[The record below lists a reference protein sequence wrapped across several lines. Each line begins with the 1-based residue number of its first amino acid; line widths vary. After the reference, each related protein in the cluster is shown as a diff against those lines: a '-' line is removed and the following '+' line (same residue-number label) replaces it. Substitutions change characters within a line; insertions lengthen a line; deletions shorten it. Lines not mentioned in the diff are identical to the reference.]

1 MFVAT
6 NGIVVDQFGQ
16 VLLIK
21 RDDTRTWAIPGGA
34 LEAGELPPDGAARE
48 VAEETGLKVEPV
60 RLVGLDFWVNRSREY
75 LVFTFRC
82 LKSGGKITP
91 SEESPQV
98 GFMPVNPLPRSM
110 LSLHRERLARG
121 LVHDGGPPYW
131 GRQELG
137 TWLPLMLRTVAPIV
151 YRWKGLRRR
160 LKGQPRYQSPPPWHL
175 GAFTVI
181 GDEDNKV
188 LWVKRTDYD
197 IWNLPGG
204 RSEPGEAPWET
215 AVRETREETGLEI
228 RLTGL
233 SGVYIKTADNSM
245 VFCFTAE
252 VVGGALT
259 TGPEAAAFAT
269 FAPGEEPANTL
280 PKHLP
285 RVMDAVAQQDTPF
298 FRVQDGPPGLEV
310 LGFK

>member
-1 MFVAT
+1 MFVGT

-16 VLLIK
+16 ILLIK

-34 LEAGELPPDGAARE
+34 LEAGELPSDGVARE
-48 VAEETGLKVEPV
+48 VEEETGLEVEPV
-60 RLVGLDFWVNRSREY
+60 RLVGLYYWRNRSTGY
-75 LVFTFRC
+75 LNFTFRC
-82 LKSGGKITP
+82 LKSGGEITP

-98 GFMPVNPLPRSM
+98 GFLPANPLPRSM

-121 LVHDGGPPYW
+121 LIHDGGSPYW
-131 GRQELG
+131 GQQQAG
-137 TWLPLMLRTVAPIV
+137 TWLPIFLRTVAPIV
-151 YRWKGLRRR
+151 YRWKDLRRR
-160 LKGQPRYQSPPPWHL
+160 WNDQPPYQPPMPWSM

-181 GDEDNKV
+181 RDEKGKV

-204 RSEPGEAPWET
+204 KSEAREAPWDT
-215 AVRETREETGLEI
+215 AVRETGEETGLEV
-228 RLTGL
+228 RLTHL
-233 SGVYIKTADNSM
+233 SGVYIKTAGNDM
-245 VFCFTAE
+245 ILCFTAE
-252 VVGGALT
+252 VVGGELT
-259 TGPEAAAFAT
+259 TGPEAAAFAY
-269 FAPGEEPANTL
+269 FVPGQEPANTL

-285 RVMDAVAQQDTPF
+285 RVIDAITQQDTTL